1 MLLVIDLDI
10 WGIISS
16 IIIIITIFSTDLPS
30 LVPSESPTSS
40 VDAEALLN
48 WMALLSGDIGVSRR
62 NFIANH
68 FPRNCKGRNK
78 ECKIVEQSM
87 TKN

>member
-1 MLLVIDLDI
+1 M
-10 WGIISS
+10 
-16 IIIIITIFSTDLPS
+16 TLPS
-30 LVPSESPTSS
+30 LVPSDVCSTESPASS

-48 WMALLSGDIGVSRR
+48 WMALLSSDIGVSRR

-68 FPRNCKGRNK
+68 FPRNCRGQNK
-78 ECKIVEQSM
+78 VCKTVAQSM